1 MKKFFFMAVAVLTLG
16 LASCGENKGDDA
28 AAVIE
33 SLKTQLEA
41 GDASGVQTT
50 LQAAQAKIAE
60 LVAQNPEAA
69 KTYVTKIQDFVKENK
84 EKITAVVGDNLATQT
99 LVQTLV
105 DTPAETVISTL
116 TAGQSVID
124 NANQAAQDI
133 QDAAQQAVDEQ
144 VNAAQEAAQEQAEA
158 AKEAVNQKVD
168 EAKQQAVD
176 EVNKAAGNINDKVNE
191 AKDGLLK
198 GAGLK

>member
-41 GDASGVQTT
+41 GDASAVQAT
-50 LQAAQAKIAE
+50 LQTAQAKIAE

-69 KTYVTKIQDFVKENK
+69 KTYVTKIQEFVKENK

-124 NANQAAQDI
+124 NAQQAAQDI
-133 QDAAQQAVDEQ
+133 QDSIQQAAQEQVEAVQDAAQQ
-144 VNAAQEAAQEQAEA
+144 QAEA

-176 EVNKAAGNINDKVNE
+176 EANKAAGNINDKVNE